1 MINKG
6 LTYLFG
12 DIVIK
17 TDVNDL
23 LMIDRSID
31 ILSYRCTFDLSIGN
45 NRFEIEW
52 ATGLRTV
59 NMLAYY

>member
-1 MINKG
+1 M
-6 LTYLFG
+6 F
-12 DIVIK
+12 VIK
-17 TDVNDL
+17 TDANDL
-23 LMIDRSID
+23 LMMNRSID

-52 ATGLRTV
+52 VTGLRTV